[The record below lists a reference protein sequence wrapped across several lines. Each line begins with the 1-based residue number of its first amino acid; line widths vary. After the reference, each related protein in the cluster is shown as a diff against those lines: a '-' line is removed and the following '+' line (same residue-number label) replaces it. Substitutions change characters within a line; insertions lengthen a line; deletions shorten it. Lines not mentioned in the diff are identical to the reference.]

1 MPELVLNSLRV
12 LVFVLGLLMVGNT
25 VISAVETFV
34 VPRGVN
40 SWLSQQFYRMAFA
53 FFRWRARKVSSYE
66 ERDAVLVYFAPVT
79 LVGLVVFF
87 LVTAAIGFTLM
98 YWGLNPVSL
107 VESFRLSGSSLLT
120 LGFATS
126 QSSVTLALEF
136 AEAAIGLIL
145 IAIIIAYLPTIY
157 GAFSRR
163 EVTVAML
170 EVRAGT
176 PPSAWELIAR
186 YHRSRGLDSLSEVWI
201 EWERWFS
208 ELEETHTS
216 LAVLVFFRSPKSGRS
231 WITAAGVILDAAALV
246 DSTLDIPQDVRTRL
260 CIRAGYVALRHICDF
275 FGVAYNP
282 DPNATDP
289 ISITREEYFAVY
301 DDLAERGIPLK
312 ADREQA
318 WRDYAGWRV
327 NYDLL
332 VLALSTMTMA
342 PYAPWISD
350 RSLPRGQSRV
360 RGIFGPKMGKQM
372 GI

>member
-1 MPELVLNSLRV
+1 MPELAFNALRV
-12 LVFVLGLLMVGNT
+12 FVFLLGLLIVGST
-25 VISAVETFV
+25 IISAVETFV

-40 SWLSQQFYRMAFA
+40 SWLSQMFYRMAFA
-53 FFRWRARKVSSYE
+53 YFRWRTKKVSSYE
-66 ERDAVLVYFAPVT
+66 GRDAVLVYFAPVT
-79 LVGLVVFF
+79 LLGLVVFF
-87 LVTAAIGFTLM
+87 LVTTAIGFSLM
-98 YWGLNPVSL
+98 YWGIEPQAPL
-107 VESFRLSGSSLLT
+107 EEIRLSGSSLLT

-126 QSSVTLALEF
+126 DTPLMLALEF
-136 AEAAIGLIL
+136 AEATIGLVL
-145 IAIIIAYLPTIY
+145 IAVIVAYLPTIY

-163 EVTVAML
+163 EVSVAML
-170 EVRAGT
+170 EVRAGA
-176 PPSAWELIAR
+176 PPAAWELIGR
-186 YHRSRGLDSLSEVWI
+186 YHRSRGLDALPEVWV

-216 LAVLVFFRSPKSGRS
+216 LAALVFFRSPKSGRS

-260 CIRAGYVALRHICDF
+260 CIRAGFVALRHICDF
-275 FGVAYNP
+275 FGIAYNP
-282 DPNATDP
+282 DPQPTDP
-289 ISITREEYFAVY
+289 ISITREEFFAVY
-301 DDLAERGIPLK
+301 DDMAERGIPLK
-312 ADREQA
+312 PDREQA

-360 RGIFGPKMGKQM
+360 RGIFRALPDKHM
-372 GI
+372 